1 MTGTL
6 SDSETK
12 ATQIWPSKKEIS
24 SKDIK
29 RTYKMAKTQV
39 KTHYEVRQYSPH
51 FTDEETE
58 AQEGEVLCLGSYSYK
73 WQNQTQDQVNLTL
86 ELQVFLLC
94 QDAVCPDS
102 GKD

>member
-12 ATQIWPSKKEIS
+12 ATQIWPSKKGIS

-58 AQEGEVLCLGSYSYK
+58 AQEGEVFA
-73 WQNQTQDQVNLTL
+73 WDPT
-86 ELQVFLLC
+86 
-94 QDAVCPDS
+94 AVS
-102 GKD
+102 GRTRLKTR